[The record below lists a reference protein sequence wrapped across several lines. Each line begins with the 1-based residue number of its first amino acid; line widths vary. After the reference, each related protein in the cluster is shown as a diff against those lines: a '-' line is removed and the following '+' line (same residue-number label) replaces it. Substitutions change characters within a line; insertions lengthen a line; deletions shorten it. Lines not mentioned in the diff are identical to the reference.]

1 MKKVLYIY
9 GYGSNEKS
17 STAKSL
23 QNILG
28 DDYNIYSIYYG
39 QLQPNEA
46 IEYLST
52 YICENEIDAVIGS
65 SLGGFYALQ
74 LLPDEIPTIVINPC
88 MKPSIELPK
97 IGCPAEIAERFKR
110 YENYN
115 EKKNVHYNIYG
126 LFGIDDELI
135 DYHSLFEKLFGKN
148 SFSFFKSQHRPT
160 ESQLRNVKELIE
172 QHI

>member
-9 GYGSNEKS
+9 GYGSDENS

-23 QNILG
+23 QNVLG
-28 DDYNIYSIYYG
+28 YDYKVSTVYYG

-46 IEYLST
+46 IEYLSN
-52 YICENEIDAVIGS
+52 YICENGIDAVIGS

-74 LLPDEIPTIVINPC
+74 LLSDETSTVVINPC
-88 MKPSIELPK
+88 MKPSVELPK

-110 YENYN
+110 YENYYENYN
-115 EKKNVHYNIYG
+115 EKKNVYG
-126 LFGIDDELI
+126 LFGTDDELI
-135 DYHSLFEKLFGKN
+135 DYHNLFEKSFGKN

-160 ESQLRNVKELIE
+160 ESQLRNVEELIKE
-172 QHI
+172 HI

>member
-17 STAKSL
+17 NTAKSL

-28 DDYNIYSIYYG
+28 DDYKVITVYYG

-46 IEYLST
+46 IEYLAN

-74 LLPDEIPTIVINPC
+74 PFLDEIPTIVINPC
-88 MKPSIELPK
+88 MKPSVELPK
-97 IGCPAEIAERFKR
+97 IGCSAEIAERFKR

-115 EKKNVHYNIYG
+115 MKKNVYG
-126 LFGIDDELI
+126 LFGTDDELI
-135 DYHSLFEKLFGKN
+135 DYHTLFEKTFGKN